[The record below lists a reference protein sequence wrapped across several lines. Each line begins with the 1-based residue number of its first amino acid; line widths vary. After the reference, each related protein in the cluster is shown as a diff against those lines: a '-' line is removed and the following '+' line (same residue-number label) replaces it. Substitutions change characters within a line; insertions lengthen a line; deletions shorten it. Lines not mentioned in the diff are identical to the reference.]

1 MFPQIAL
8 FKQAIVAAN
17 LLWMPSSSPTNLS
30 PPLPAPVRAAVQ
42 YDARPAARPAAR
54 PVSDRPSRGPAPA
67 GDELKCD
74 CRGLPSYTGGLS
86 EAQMRA
92 MD

>member
-1 MFPQIAL
+1 MFPQFAL

-30 PPLPAPVRAAVQ
+30 PPVPAPVRAAVQ
-42 YDARPAARPAAR
+42 YDARPAAR

-74 CRGLPSYTGGLS
+74 CRGLPSYTAGLT
-86 EAQMRA
+86 EAQIRA